1 MTTILGQGVG
11 QKDANI
17 GQKKAVKNFVVQFY
31 FFVRKIW
38 PIQIIVDENKRPFC
52 IVIWASK
59 DEWRPDLLNAVF
71 AWREFL

>member
-38 PIQIIVDENKRPFC
+38 PIQIIVEERQKALLHCHLSKQRRMKARFAQCC
-52 IVIWASK
+52 ICLA
-59 DEWRPDLLNAVF
+59 
-71 AWREFL
+71 